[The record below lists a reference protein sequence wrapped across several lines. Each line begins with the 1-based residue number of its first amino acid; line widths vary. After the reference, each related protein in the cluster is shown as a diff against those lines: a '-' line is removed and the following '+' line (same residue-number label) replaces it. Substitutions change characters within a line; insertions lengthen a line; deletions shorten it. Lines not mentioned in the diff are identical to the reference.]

1 MGASY
6 AHGVRKRDGIIG
18 GAIMFY
24 PSEWDH
30 MHVGESIT
38 WKQKEDG
45 REVKVDRTQEGWIVY
60 GARGRVKIYHSNGFV
75 TQHKNLTREKL

>member
-1 MGASY
+1 
-6 AHGVRKRDGIIG
+6 
-18 GAIMFY
+18 
-24 PSEWDH
+24 
-30 MHVGESIT
+30 MHVGESIK